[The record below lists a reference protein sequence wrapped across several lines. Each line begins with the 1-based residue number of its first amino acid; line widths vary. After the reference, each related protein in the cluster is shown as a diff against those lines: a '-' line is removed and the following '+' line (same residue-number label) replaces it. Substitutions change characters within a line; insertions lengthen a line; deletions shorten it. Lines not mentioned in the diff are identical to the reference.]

1 MMKYVFLALCL
12 TLYTCTALA
21 QSHEPDTL
29 VVYKQVGDV
38 DLKMHIFLPESPDEG
53 ASALVFYFGGGWNGG
68 SPAQFYPHS
77 RHFAKLGMV
86 VFGVEYRIKNTH
98 GTSPFESI
106 ADAMSSMRWIRAH
119 AKAYGIDPE
128 KIVASG
134 GSAGG
139 HLAAATGMVNAYDS
153 ADEDLSISR
162 IPNAMVLFNPV
173 IDNGPNGYGYERIGE
188 AYTEFS
194 PFHNVDAT
202 TPPMTI
208 FLGTEDRLIPVETMV
223 QFQKAV
229 QAEGVRCDV
238 HLYGGQPHGFF
249 NYREG
254 KNAYYD
260 ETVAAMEE
268 FLRSLG
274 FLD

>member
-1 MMKYVFLALCL
+1 MTKYIFLIIFLLIPACNL
-12 TLYTCTALA
+12 LA
-21 QSHEPDTL
+21 QPFQPDTL
-29 VVYKQVGDV
+29 VVYKEV
-38 DLKMHIFLPESPDEG
+38 DGVALKMHIFMPDTPTEN

-68 SPAQFYPHS
+68 SPAQFYPHA

-106 ADAMSSMRWIRAH
+106 ADAMSSMRWVRAH
-119 AKAYGIDPE
+119 AEEYGIHPGR
-128 KIVASG
+128 IVASG

-139 HLAAATGMVNAYDS
+139 HLAAATGMVDAYDS
-153 ADEDLSISR
+153 PDEDLSISR
-162 IPNAMVLFNPV
+162 IPNALVLFNPV
-173 IDNGPNGYGYERIGE
+173 IDNGPTGYGYERIGE

-208 FLGTEDRLIPVETMV
+208 FLGTDDRLIPVETMV
-223 QFQKAV
+223 QFQAAV

-254 KNAYYD
+254 KNPYYD

-268 FLRSLG
+268 FLKAEG
-274 FLD
+274 FL